1 LFWLRNE
8 GRIGEG
14 VRRRVERDLKETPLR
29 TNLLLLN
36 ILNKAM
42 SGRTIE

>member
-1 LFWLRNE
+1 
-8 GRIGEG
+8 
-14 VRRRVERDLKETPLR
+14 VQRRVERDLEETPLR
-29 TNLLLLN
+29 THLLLLN

>member
-1 LFWLRNE
+1 MIEYPCPFYIP
-8 GRIGEG
+8 GAFPIGASS
-14 VRRRVERDLKETPLR
+14 
-29 TNLLLLN
+29 NILLLN